1 MRTRTGT
8 FNTKLKNR
16 DIFFFF
22 MIMVIK
28 NNEGISTTKKGI
40 KEHDHYNW
48 LRERQL
54 FSVNSNEEA
63 I

>member
-1 MRTRTGT
+1 MRE
-8 FNTKLKNR
+8 FQQQ
-16 DIFFFF
+16 
-22 MIMVIK
+22 
-28 NNEGISTTKKGI
+28 KKGI